1 MHVVPEILYN
11 IFNLI
16 ILDIIQEGIFRRN
29 GSINRQQDLKALLNQ
44 GQTLD
49 LYNGQFT
56 VHDCATVLK
65 SFLAEQPEPIMT
77 EAFYPAYCQ
86 ISGILKLNIFQNN
99 CL

>member
-1 MHVVPEILYN
+1 ML
-11 IFNLI
+11 
-16 ILDIIQEGIFRRN
+16 LDVMQEGIFRRN
-29 GSINRQQDLKALLNQ
+29 GSVTRQQELKALLNQ
-44 GQTLD
+44 GQTLN

-86 ISGILKLNIFQNN
+86 ISGIIKSKLINFEP
-99 CL
+99 LS

>member
-1 MHVVPEILYN
+1 M
-11 IFNLI
+11 
-16 ILDIIQEGIFRRN
+16 QEGIFRRN
-29 GSINRQQDLKALLNQ
+29 GSITRQQELKALLNQ

-86 ISGILKLNIFQNN
+86 ISGTFKTKT
-99 CL
+99 

>member
-1 MHVVPEILYN
+1 MKIVDVV
-11 IFNLI
+11 
-16 ILDIIQEGIFRRN
+16 QEGIFRRN
-29 GSINRQQDLKALLNQ
+29 GSINRQQELKSLLNQ

-65 SFLAEQPEPIMT
+65 SFLAEQSEPIMT

-86 ISGILKLNIFQNN
+86 LAGTLSKNKIFY
-99 CL
+99 LYTEFLLTI